1 MGGSKPRPSDARRA
15 KLKQSEVNKIP
26 NISNLTPIQRYYDLS
41 QKLIQ
46 LFDAA
51 VDKNQLDEAYIYGV
65 RFAQF
70 CTKVLPKH
78 DYYKVK
84 QREYIQLRKN
94 NQDDLKRVI
103 DALEQVVNLMDLDE
117 LEKERTRKREE
128 DALRLIREREE
139 QMRKEEEERSATQAL
154 LDRLNMLDN
163 LSVPSGVQEKPP
175 KSMEDELAELE
186 EEEVGIDLPIGIGGL
201 PIPIPYDPNNPNANV
216 AQPPP
221 PPAYA
226 SINQEKSLPPPP
238 AYNALMQQQQQS
250 FSDYRM
256 DSVRDLRPSSSRS
269 LQTMPSQD
277 YDPERTTFINP
288 LGPAGPLVP
297 ASLLDHGQV
306 KNKPPP
312 LPFSSQKAVARSR
325 YYAARGKNMIEVF
338 HLGTYQGRN
347 TYKDSTNGCT
357 VISPLVAVNHLNS
370 EGGISDF
377 VIEQVIDEIAPDVLS
392 KVRRKLGLAGHALII
407 PSDVHDYMV
416 DEKILKQEMFVGVCG
431 GNVLDVDH
439 VNEMLNLLENGVDQ
453 QPNDDDRDE
462 KKDSSK
468 KVAAAFFFHEHV
480 VSVLKVV
487 LPDGSM
493 WYDLVDSMPTRITK
507 NGQSLLGATRTRCK
521 DRESLQVLLSMYAC
535 EKFSQADAQYID
547 NNEWDDAMCDFDPR
561 VFQGFVWKE

>member
-46 LFDAA
+46 IFDAA

-128 DALRLIREREE
+128 EALRLIREREE

-175 KSMEDELAELE
+175 KSLEDELAELE
-186 EEEVGIDLPIGIGGL
+186 EEEVDLPIGIGGL

-216 AQPPP
+216 AQPP

-288 LGPAGPLVP
+288 LG
-297 ASLLDHGQV
+297 
-306 KNKPPP
+306 K
-312 LPFSSQKAVARSR
+312 SSS
-325 YYAARGKNMIEVF
+325 
-338 HLGTYQGRN
+338 
-347 TYKDSTNGCT
+347 
-357 VISPLVAVNHLNS
+357 
-370 EGGISDF
+370 
-377 VIEQVIDEIAPDVLS
+377 
-392 KVRRKLGLAGHALII
+392 
-407 PSDVHDYMV
+407 
-416 DEKILKQEMFVGVCG
+416 LKQAKIGT
-431 GNVLDVDH
+431 LK
-439 VNEMLNLLENGVDQ
+439 NLRVMTAQMPFEGILVT
-453 QPNDDDRDE
+453 
-462 KKDSSK
+462 SS
-468 KVAAAFFFHEHV
+468 
-480 VSVLKVV
+480 
-487 LPDGSM
+487 
-493 WYDLVDSMPTRITK
+493 R
-507 NGQSLLGATRTRCK
+507 N
-521 DRESLQVLLSMYAC
+521 YA
-535 EKFSQADAQYID
+535 Q
-547 NNEWDDAMCDFDPR
+547 
-561 VFQGFVWKE
+561 